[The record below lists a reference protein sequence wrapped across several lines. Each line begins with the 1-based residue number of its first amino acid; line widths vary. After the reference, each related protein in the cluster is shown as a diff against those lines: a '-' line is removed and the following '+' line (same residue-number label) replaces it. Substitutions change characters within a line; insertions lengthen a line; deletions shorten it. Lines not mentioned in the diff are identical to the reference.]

1 MSRDHF
7 NLMLLF
13 AGALDLVVDQWQE
26 NSKPR
31 ARRLM
36 ELIEDILAKN
46 GLVFAFLLVGLL
58 MYVSFWDSKKLT
70 NGKIPG
76 VAIAISAGL
85 MLAMLGEKK
94 GIADIAAF
102 SGMAFL
108 GSSMLRDFTIV
119 ATALGASFTEIRKNG
134 VASVLSLMLGLLI
147 AFFRDM

>member
-94 GIADIAAF
+94 WHH
-102 SGMAFL
+102 
-108 GSSMLRDFTIV
+108 
-119 ATALGASFTEIRKNG
+119 
-134 VASVLSLMLGLLI
+134 
-147 AFFRDM
+147 